1 MKKCLASVLKLSVII
16 GLLCAE
22 QAALS
27 QSAATLPLRLGD
39 FARTLS
45 EKDVADIEAIAQSSG
60 GKPWLLEGPV
70 GQTGFSIRVYLPAET
85 QTRELRRGPAIT
97 LVKRPG
103 ESAWTKRGTAPTEFY
118 AQVAL
123 AGRDFNAIS
132 GGDDDLNRP
141 FTVSGTFD
149 DADLIS
155 LVAFI
160 RSKPANVESSWP
172 IEFVGR
178 MPAPNADMVEVRL
191 NQPSGS
197 LLMRV
202 RVKKQG
208 SGWVIESAQNGRA

>member
-1 MKKCLASVLKLSVII
+1 VKKCTASFLKLSLVL
-16 GLLCAE
+16 GLLCGE

-27 QSAATLPLRLGD
+27 QSAATMPLRLGD

-70 GQTGFSIRVYLPAET
+70 GQIGFTIRVYLPPET
-85 QTRELRRGPAIT
+85 QTRELRRGTAFDLI
-97 LVKRPG
+97 KRPG
-103 ESAWTKRGTAPTEFY
+103 DSAWTRRGTAQPGFY

-141 FTVSGTFD
+141 FAVSGTFD
-149 DADLIS
+149 DADLLS

-160 RSKPANVESSWP
+160 RSKPGNVESSWP

-178 MPAPNADMVEVRL
+178 MPAPNADMINLSL

-197 LLMRV
+197 LLMMV

-208 SGWVIESAQNGRA
+208 SGWVIESARNGRA